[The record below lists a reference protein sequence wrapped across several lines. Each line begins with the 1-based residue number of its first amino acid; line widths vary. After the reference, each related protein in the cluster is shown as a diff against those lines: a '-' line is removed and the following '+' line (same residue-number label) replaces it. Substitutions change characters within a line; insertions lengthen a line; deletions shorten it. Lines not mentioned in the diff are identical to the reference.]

1 MMVLPPQISELKD
14 SLFVMPDSG
23 IPRSGLIAIIDL
35 LTALV
40 TSALEPASVM
50 QQAAEHA
57 ASLTGA
63 QGAVVELVDGDQM
76 VYSAVCGT
84 AAPSLGLRLSRHGSL
99 SGLCVQQAR
108 PLLCEDAATDPR
120 VNPEICKRV
129 GIGSMIC
136 APLFHRKR
144 PVGVLKVLSPH
155 GHAFHEGH
163 VEALGMV
170 ASVIAASLLNAGRY
184 ASADFERYHDAL
196 TGLRNRRAYE
206 EELALELARH
216 RRYHRPLTLVLLDL
230 NGLKTVNDT
239 YGHPA
244 GDAIIR
250 QAAEALV
257 RTTRIPDRC
266 YRLGGDEFAII
277 LPETTLGQ
285 AGHVLTHLLP
295 EISAIGMG
303 VSTSVGLAEP
313 QPGMKSS
320 DLHAA
325 ADHALYIEKEAFH
338 ARSAAHRA

>member
-1 MMVLPPQISELKD
+1 MISSD
-14 SLFVMPDSG
+14 
-23 IPRSGLIAIIDL
+23 IPRGELVAIIEL

-40 TSALEPASVM
+40 TSGLEPAAVM
-50 QQAAEHA
+50 QQAAQRA
-57 ASLTGA
+57 AALTDA
-63 QGAVVELVDGDQM
+63 PGAVVELVDGNQM
-76 VYSAVCGT
+76 VYSAAWGT
-84 AAPSLGLRLSRHGSL
+84 AAPSVGLRFSSSGSL
-99 SGLCVQQAR
+99 SGLCVQQAS
-108 PLLCEDAATDPR
+108 PLLCEDTDADPR
-120 VNPEICKRV
+120 VNLDVCKRV

-136 APLFHRKR
+136 VPLFHRR
-144 PVGVLKVLSPH
+144 RAVGVLKVLSPQP
-155 GHAFHEGH
+155 HAFRDSH

-170 ASVIAASLLNAGRY
+170 ASVIAASLLNADRY
-184 ASADFERYHDAL
+184 ASANFERYHDAL

-250 QAAEALV
+250 QAAEAMV

-277 LPETTLGQ
+277 LPETAVGQ
-285 AGHVLTHLLP
+285 ASNVLAHLLP
-295 EISAIGMG
+295 GISAIGMG
-303 VSTSVGLAEP
+303 ISASVGLAEP
-313 QPGMKSS
+313 QPGTKSS

-325 ADHALYIEKEAFH
+325 ADRALYIEKEAFH
-338 ARSAAHRA
+338 ARAAAQRG